1 VVNAV
6 IHRQKNGTLLKLVIG
21 DALVTGH
28 SLTETTACG
37 REANIEGCLYD
48 LIDDEGEKTSLAA
61 LRPQDFAQLL
71 AIADA
76 VTVYPRPESG
86 WTNFARQGDSKEE
99 RLSMLPPFQPFL
111 DIFTRRRG
119 AHTAHTQL
127 GRPTHE
133 APTREYTHKH
143 TQTHSPRHTKG

>member
-1 VVNAV
+1 M
-6 IHRQKNGTLLKLVIG
+6 
-21 DALVTGH
+21 
-28 SLTETTACG
+28 

-86 WTNFARQGDSKEE
+86 WTDFAPQGDSKEE

-111 DIFTRRRG
+111 DNPTECSRL
-119 AHTAHTQL
+119 AH
-127 GRPTHE
+127 PN
-133 APTREYTHKH
+133 REECEF
-143 TQTHSPRHTKG
+143 P